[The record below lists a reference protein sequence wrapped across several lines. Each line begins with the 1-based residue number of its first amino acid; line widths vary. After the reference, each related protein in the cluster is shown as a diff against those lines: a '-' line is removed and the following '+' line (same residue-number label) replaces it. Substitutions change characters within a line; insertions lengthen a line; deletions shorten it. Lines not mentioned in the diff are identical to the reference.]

1 MTDKYVQQVKDWPQP
16 TLVFF
21 GFYRDFLPK
30 FAELTAEM
38 NEVKT
43 KKRWEADTWT
53 LELQRKF
60 QQVKDLFTDPAGA
73 CRAHPMALGEP
84 GAGEFILI
92 TDYSKDAEGGYSA
105 PGTTWSHPF
114 HRS

>member
-1 MTDKYVQQVKDWPQP
+1 
-16 TLVFF
+16 
-21 GFYRDFLPK
+21 
-30 FAELTAEM
+30 M

-53 LELQRKF
+53 TELQSKF

-84 GAGEFILI
+84 GALEFILI
-92 TDYSKDAEGGYSA
+92 TDYSKEAVGRRCNLP
-105 PGTTWSHPF
+105 PGTTRDHPVHWSKKKGVEVT
-114 HRS
+114 R